1 MKPLFLY
8 TLLSNVCSHC
18 RAFTAS
24 KSEAFAAPL
33 ALVDIEPFFD
43 GSNKLSANE
52 TRLSI
57 AFERQN
63 RPDLADCVRGG
74 KVWQRLPMV
83 VGQYPD
89 IAMLKGLENAIT
101 GVESGEMPSF
111 DAWAENLIK
120 NKYNGDETLKR
131 LRGGGE

>member
-1 MKPLFLY
+1 MF
-8 TLLSNVCSHC
+8 SNFYPHC
-18 RAFTAS
+18 RAFAAS

-43 GSNKLSANE
+43 GSNELSANE
-52 TRLSI
+52 TKLSI

-101 GVESGEMPSF
+101 GAEAGEMPSF
-111 DAWAENLIK
+111 DAWAEGLIK
-120 NKYNGDETLKR
+120 DRYNDDETLTH
-131 LRGGGE
+131 LRGGRE